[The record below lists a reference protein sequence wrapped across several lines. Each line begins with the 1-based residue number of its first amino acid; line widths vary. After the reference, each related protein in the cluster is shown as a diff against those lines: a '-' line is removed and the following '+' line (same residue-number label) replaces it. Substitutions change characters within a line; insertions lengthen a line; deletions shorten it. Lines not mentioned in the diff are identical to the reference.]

1 MSNRLKTIQK
11 DLEEG
16 KDYSVEEV
24 INLIQSHP
32 KLNFKESI
40 DVAIRLGVDPQ
51 KSDQNMRGA
60 LSLPSGSGKP
70 CRVAVFVDGDLADKA
85 RKAGADKVGM
95 EDLVDSIKSGEINY
109 DVIVATP
116 DTMKLVSP
124 LGKQLGPKGLM
135 PNPKEGTVTKDVVRA
150 VELAKAGQ
158 IRYRSDKNGIIH
170 GRIGDIT
177 YSEVQIKENLET
189 LLTDLKKNKPA
200 SAKGIFIKK
209 VFLSST
215 MGPSFSLDMSTLNF

>member
-189 LLTDLKKNKPA
+189 LLIDLKKNKPA

>member
-1 MSNRLKTIQK
+1 MSNRLETIQK

-16 KDYSVEEV
+16 KNYSVEEV

-189 LLTDLKKNKPA
+189 LLIDLKKNKPA